1 MELGLTEAIENLD
14 IPPQSAAVVEVA
26 QQYSTLQA
34 KLTMALA
41 ELDRR
46 REYELDGYASMA
58 AWCRTELGWTNRTA
72 NRMFK
77 TGRRLIDLPATR
89 DAWLSR

>member
-1 MELGLTEAIENLD
+1 MVAGLRESIESLG

-26 QQYSTLQA
+26 QQYSALGA

-46 REYELDGYASMA
+46 LEL
-58 AWCRTELGWTNRTA
+58 ELGGTVEVTDS
-72 NRMFK
+72 
-77 TGRRLIDLPATR
+77 TGRVRTSDPPGQA
-89 DAWLSR
+89 AVA